1 MPKSKSK
8 GRIIPPEDMLQI
20 QAISAKI
27 KQLRIDTGLSYEA
40 FASKNELHRITYYKV
55 ESGKQN
61 FTMATLLKVI
71 RGLGLTLQQF
81 SVTLLDHPK

>member
-27 KQLRIDTGLSYEA
+27 KQLRINTGLSYEA
-40 FASKNELHRITYYKV
+40 FAGKNGLHRITYYKL

-61 FTMATLLKVI
+61 FTMATFLKTL
-71 RGLGLTLQQF
+71 RGLGMTQSEFCRALE
-81 SVTLLDHPK
+81 DPKR

>member
-20 QAISAKI
+20 QEISEKI
-27 KQLRIDTGLSYEA
+27 KKLRIATGLSYEG
-40 FASKNELHRITYYKV
+40 FAAKNDLHRITYYKV

-61 FTMATLLKVI
+61 FTMATLLKVL
-71 RGLGLTLQQF
+71 RGLNISF
-81 SVTLLDHPK
+81 SVFFNSIEKK